1 MIGNVFYNMLNMI
14 GETEKDKRIIG
25 LSEQVKKMVQTSKFD
40 DLLAPKA
47 PYVGMGQVNL
57 LKTTDLPLTDQ
68 INFIKA
74 GYGQV
79 LQHPTA

>member
-25 LSEQVKKMVQTSKFD
+25 LSDNLKKMVQQSRFD

-57 LKTTDLPLTDQ
+57 LKTTDLPLSD
-68 INFIKA
+68 
-74 GYGQV
+74 
-79 LQHPTA
+79 